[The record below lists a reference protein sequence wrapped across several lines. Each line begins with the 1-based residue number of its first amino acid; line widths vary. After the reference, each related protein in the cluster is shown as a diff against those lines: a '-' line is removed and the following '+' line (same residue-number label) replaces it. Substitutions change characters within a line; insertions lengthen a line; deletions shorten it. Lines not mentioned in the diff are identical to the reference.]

1 MKHSFSI
8 LLTMCILMVIG
19 VALAPR
25 LDISN
30 KPAPRQGKSL
40 TISYSWPR
48 ASANVVEQ
56 NVTSRIEGLVSSVRG
71 VESVS
76 SVSYFGSGNVT
87 VRLKKNASVSSV
99 KFEIASLLRQIKDK
113 LPKGVSYP
121 DLSGGEV
128 VTGKERETNS
138 PILTYRINAPISD
151 FNIRKRAERT
161 IKPRLER
168 IEGVRAVDISGGIDK
183 YLEISYDAEQLALY
197 NLTSADLEEA
207 IRNYLG
213 RQDIVGNVI
222 RYNPQGREERIS
234 LFLAVSAN
242 QEVLESIPVKTIDG
256 KIIYLND
263 LAKCE
268 YKEREPWGYYRVN
281 GMNTVYMNVFAE
293 EDASIR
299 RVALH
304 VKSKMEKLSQVNPE
318 LKCTLTYDKPEE
330 QFSDFETLITRSGM
344 SLLLLLLFVFVCK
357 RNFRHLLIVFLSLLA
372 NILIAVIFYKLFDM
386 RLQPFSMAGITVSLS
401 LIIDSTIVMTDH
413 YSYHHNFK
421 AYPGVVGAMLT
432 TIGALVIV
440 FWLPDYIKNDLYDFS
455 WMIIINLAVAL
466 LVSALFVPA
475 LVDKLHYN
483 SRQKGKPHNLRLILL
498 WNKFYRRYLAASQHR
513 VKRWVMVAATAGLFG
528 WSLYLFINTLDS
540 NTYRPEPEE
549 IKLHIN
555 GQMPLG
561 GTPKQLNEKVET
573 IEAFISQFKEVKRY
587 ETNIGTW
594 GAEIVVE
601 FKPEH
606 IHTDFPYTLENKI
619 IGKLITIGGADWST
633 WGVSN
638 RGFSNSLNLQY
649 RGSNIEITGY
659 EYNRLRRYAEE
670 ICKRLK
676 QNNRVMDLT
685 IETPGHERQED
696 EYYMEYDKDMLR
708 LAGVTVQDVHNTLS
722 STLAQR
728 EMGKRFGSD
737 QPTDYVLR
745 PKQNAEFDLWQ
756 LENSFLKIGDR
767 EVRATDFMNINKREA
782 QNCIPRERQEYVLRV
797 AFNVLGS
804 YKYANKYI
812 KSITDEFNS
821 KFPVGFR
828 CMNKTYGNYEDNG
841 TQYWL
846 IALVVVIIFFICT
859 ILFESLYKGLV
870 IILLIPVSL
879 TGMFLAYHFAGI
891 EFGTGGFAAMVML
904 CGLTVNNGIYIMRER
919 FYTRNYLQAYN
930 HKIIP
935 IFLTVFSTILGFLP
949 FLFDGPGDRFWF
961 SFAIGS
967 ISGLVFSIISVVLAM
982 PLFMKIDNRRAK
994 ASQCNTKAK

>member
-1 MKHSFSI
+1 MRHTFSI

-19 VALAPR
+19 VALIPS

-40 TISYSWPR
+40 TISYNWPG
-48 ASANVVEQ
+48 ASAKVMEQ
-56 NVTSRIEGLVSSVRG
+56 NVTSRIEGLASSVRG

-76 SVSYFGSGNVT
+76 SVSYFGSGSVT

-99 KFEIASLLRQIKDK
+99 KFEIASLLRQIRDK

-128 VTGKERETNS
+128 VTGKEREDNT
-138 PILTYRINAPISD
+138 PILTYRINAPMSD
-151 FNIRKRAERT
+151 FDIRKRAERT
-161 IKPRLER
+161 IKPKLER
-168 IEGVRAVDISGGIDK
+168 IEGVRHVDVSGGTGR
-183 YLEISYDAEQLALY
+183 YLEISYNAEQLALY
-197 NLTSADLEEA
+197 GLTSVDIEEA

-213 RQDIVGNVI
+213 RQNIIGDIIKRDHNGT
-222 RYNPQGREERIS
+222 GERIS
-234 LFLAVSAN
+234 LFLVVN
-242 QEVLESIPVKTIDG
+242 GKQGLLESIPVKTIEG
-256 KIIYLND
+256 KIIYLNT

-268 YKEREPWGYYRVN
+268 YKEREPWNYFRVN
-281 GMNTVYMNVFAE
+281 GMNTVYLNVFAE

-299 RVALH
+299 HVASQ
-304 VKSKMEKLSQVNPE
+304 VKSEMGKLEQADPK

-344 SLLLLLLFVFVCK
+344 SLLILLLFVFVCK
-357 RNFRHLLIVFLSLLA
+357 RNFKHLLIVFLSLLA
-372 NILIAVIFYKLFDM
+372 NILIAVIFYKLFGM

-413 YSYHHNFK
+413 YSYNHDFK
-421 AYPGVVGAMLT
+421 AYPGIVGAMLT
-432 TIGALVIV
+432 TIGALVII

-483 SRQKGKPHNLRLILL
+483 SRQKGRPRNTKPILL
-498 WNKFYRRYLAASQHR
+498 WNKYYRRYLALSQHR
-513 VKRWVMVAATAGLFG
+513 VMRWVLLAISAGLFG
-528 WSLYLFINTLDS
+528 WSLYLFIGTLES

-549 IKLHIN
+549 MKLHIR

-573 IEAFISQFKEVKRY
+573 IEAFMSQYKELKRY
-587 ETNIGTW
+587 ETNIGGW
-594 GAEIVVE
+594 GAEIIVE
-601 FKPEH
+601 FKPEYL
-606 IHTDFPYTLENKI
+606 HTEFPYVFENKI

-633 WGVSN
+633 WGVSY

-659 EYNRLRRYAEE
+659 EYDRLYRFAED
-670 ICKRLK
+670 IYKRLK

-696 EYYMEYDKDMLR
+696 EFYMEYNNEILNLDNVR
-708 LAGVTVQDVHNTLS
+708 VQDIHKTLS
-722 STLAQR
+722 SMLAEH
-728 EMGKRFGSD
+728 EMGKKEGSG
-737 QPTDYVLR
+737 QQTDYVLR
-745 PKQNAEFDLWQ
+745 PEQNGKFDLWQ
-756 LENSFLKIGDR
+756 LENSFVKVGGRDLHL
-767 EVRATDFMNINKREA
+767 TDFMTIDRREA
-782 QNCIPRERQEYVLRV
+782 KNCIPREKQEYVLRV

-828 CMNKTYGNYEDNG
+828 CVNKTYGNYEDNG

-879 TGMFLAYHFAGI
+879 IGMFLAYHFSGI

-935 IFLTVFSTILGFLP
+935 IFLTIFSTILGFLP

-967 ISGLVFSIISVVLAM
+967 ISGLVFSFISVVLIL
-982 PLFMKIDNRRAK
+982 PLFIKINRH
-994 ASQCNTKAK
+994 TK